1 MLNAL
6 KSALN
11 IEPNTLLAD
20 FVGAAALV
28 VLAVGVFH
36 LPGLG

>member
-1 MLNAL
+1 MLSVL

-11 IEPNTLLAD
+11 IEPNALLAD
-20 FVGAAALV
+20 FIGVAALV

>member
-6 KSALN
+6 KTALN
-11 IEPNTLLAD
+11 IEPHTLLAD

-28 VLAVGVFH
+28 VLAIGVFH